1 MKIATVFV
9 FFLLVGCAAQPS
21 MDELET
27 QAFITGDWS
36 AVEARERAIA
46 RRALRSGKH
55 CPAGYVTYCDE
66 SFGGMRCSCLRRDSL
81 SIVVTGR

>member
-1 MKIATVFV
+1 MKIATMFAI
-9 FFLLVGCAAQPS
+9 FLLVGCTAQPT

-46 RRALRSGKH
+46 RRALRSGNH
-55 CPAGYVTYCDE
+55 CPAGYVAYCDE
-66 SFGGMRCSCLRRDSL
+66 SFGGTRCSCLRRDSVRIVL
-81 SIVVTGR
+81 SGR

>member
-9 FFLLVGCAAQPS
+9 LFLIVGCAAQPT

-27 QAFITGDWS
+27 QAFISGDWS
-36 AVEARERAIA
+36 AVEARERANA
-46 RRALRSGKH
+46 RRALRSGNH

-66 SFGGMRCSCLRRDSL
+66 SFGDTRCSCLRQDSW
-81 SIVVTGR
+81 SVVWTER

>member
-1 MKIATVFV
+1 MKIATMFV
-9 FFLLVGCAAQPS
+9 IFLLVGCTAQPT

-46 RRALRSGKH
+46 RRALRSGRQ
-55 CPAGYVTYCDE
+55 CPDGYIAYCE
-66 SFGGMRCSCLRRDSL
+66 QNFSGTRCICQRRDSL
-81 SIVVTGR
+81 SVVVTGR

>member
-9 FFLLVGCAAQPS
+9 LFLLVGCAGQPS

-46 RRALRSGKH
+46 RRALRSGNY

-66 SFGGMRCSCLRRDSL
+66 SFGGKRCTCLKRDSL
-81 SIVVTGR
+81 SIVLTGR